1 MKKIIYLHLLSFLIV
16 NLLSGCDSDKS
27 EDIDIS
33 EKNNIVFN
41 PHINEIVKAVD
52 TDVSMLK
59 NGFLVYSNE
68 ISSDTSSTLYLDSII
83 FKQNGTYWTSSPQYG
98 WTEKTFD
105 FYGYYPVTIYV
116 PDTSAPETFTYT
128 VPLNSD
134 DEVDVVMAYAGA
146 QTYNNTPVEM
156 VSHHALSKVNFIFII
171 KGESNLN
178 LTINSVSIVSI
189 PTKADFTFNISATD
203 VPDYFTVSNQNI
215 DTTVINTLAQ
225 PVSLKAADS
234 DVTSSSIEGLYLIPH
249 KLNLW
254 SYSTETTWPMQGSYI
269 NIDGEITGVTTY
281 TGNIAIPIPTDCTEW
296 QPDRKSVV

>member
-1 MKKIIYLHLLSFLIV
+1 MKIKRDHLHLFFI
-16 NLLSGCDSDKS
+16 
-27 EDIDIS
+27 
-33 EKNNIVFN
+33 
-41 PHINEIVKAVD
+41 
-52 TDVSMLK
+52 
-59 NGFLVYSNE
+59 YS
-68 ISSDTSSTLYLDSII
+68 TA
-83 FKQNGTYWTSSPQYG
+83 SP
-98 WTEKTFD
+98 TD
-105 FYGYYPVTIYV
+105 FYNN
-116 PDTSAPETFTYT
+116 
-128 VPLNSD
+128 LNTLSLHD
-134 DEVDVVMAYAGA
+134 ALPIYAGA

-156 VSHHALSKVNFIFII
+156 VFHHALSKVNFIFII

-296 QPDRKSVV
+296 QPGISYTYSITFGDISGPTGGAGYNPDLPDSGKPVKILIPIDVNVQVDSWVTDIYDVIL